1 MVEYVPAPKHFYDEF
16 FKDIV
21 GVSHMKDARKEHIV
35 IRARSL
41 YIFKLMD
48 NKPVHKSYTVVKP
61 YAQYKDGEYAEF
73 SVDVEPNNEFFGRIL
88 QMGAGLEIVSP
99 ESVRDEIAQRVHEMD
114 DLYPKKE

>member
-1 MVEYVPAPKHFYDEF
+1 MIEYVAAPKLFYDEF

-48 NKPVHKSYTVVKP
+48 TNHVHKSYTVVKP
-61 YAQYKDGEYAEF
+61 YAQYKDGSMQSSLFTLSQTTSSLGAFFRWVLDWRLFHQNQFEIKWL
-73 SVDVEPNNEFFGRIL
+73 NECKI
-88 QMGAGLEIVSP
+88 
-99 ESVRDEIAQRVHEMD
+99 
-114 DLYPKKE
+114 